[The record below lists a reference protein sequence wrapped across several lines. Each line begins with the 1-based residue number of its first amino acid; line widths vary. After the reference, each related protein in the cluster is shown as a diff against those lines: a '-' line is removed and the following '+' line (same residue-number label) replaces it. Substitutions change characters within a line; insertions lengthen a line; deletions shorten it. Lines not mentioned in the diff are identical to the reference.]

1 MKFWLATANLERI
14 ETCLSYGIFEGVI
27 TNPHVVAQE
36 KTRPKK
42 LFKEICGIA
51 GAAYYQLRAG
61 SVQEMKR
68 EAEEMLSIDPRRMR
82 IKVPATRQGFRV
94 IADLTDQGIDV
105 MATIVPTNTWMLFAI
120 AAGAKQIAPYS
131 GMLQKRNIIPKFD
144 GVVQMQ
150 QLIDTQELDAEIC
163 TGLYHPTEVAAFAN
177 EGIKSGFIWEKDVE
191 SFLTQDLVGDAL
203 AAFDHDWS
211 AIDSY

>member
-36 KTRPKK
+36 EQPPRE
-42 LFKEICGIA
+42 LFGEICKIA
-51 GAAYYQLRAG
+51 DAAYYQLRAG
-61 SVQEMKR
+61 SVDEMKR
-68 EAEEMLSIDPRRMR
+68 EAEEMLSIDPQTMR
-82 IKVPATRQGFRV
+82 IKVPATREGFRV
-94 IADLTDQGIDV
+94 IADLTGEGIDV
-105 MATIVPTNTWMLFAI
+105 MATIVPTNTWMLFAV

-150 QLIDTQELDAEIC
+150 RIIDTQGLDAEIC
-163 TGLYHPTEVAAFAN
+163 TGLYHPTEVAAFA
-177 EGIKSGFIWEKDVE
+177 EQGVKSGFIWEKDVE

-203 AAFDHDWS
+203 SAFDDDWS